1 MPRRLATTC
10 IFTKPKIDLGLHLQ
24 MVTAMGRLLATRGA
38 AKRVCITHRIALSG
52 IADFGD
58 EVKDWFRQ
66 AAA

>member
-1 MPRRLATTC
+1 
-10 IFTKPKIDLGLHLQ
+10 